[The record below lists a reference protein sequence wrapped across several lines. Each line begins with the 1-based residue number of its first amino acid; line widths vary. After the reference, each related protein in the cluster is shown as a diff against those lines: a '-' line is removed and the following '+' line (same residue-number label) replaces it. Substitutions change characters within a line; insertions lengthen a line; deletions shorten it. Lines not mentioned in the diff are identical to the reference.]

1 MGNAR
6 KHCAYNL
13 NGDVFMEK
21 IVENDKKGDNANK
34 RKRENGSFPPGR
46 LPENLF

>member
-21 IVENDKKGDNANK
+21 IVENDKKGETGNQILVFLPKHKDTFVNK
-34 RKRENGSFPPGR
+34 A
-46 LPENLF
+46 